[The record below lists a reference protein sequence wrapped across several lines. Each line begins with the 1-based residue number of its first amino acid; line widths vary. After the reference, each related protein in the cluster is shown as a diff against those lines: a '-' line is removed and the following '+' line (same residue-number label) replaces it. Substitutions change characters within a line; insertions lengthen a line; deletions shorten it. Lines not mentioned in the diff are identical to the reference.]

1 MMRMFNLNFL
11 ARFKN
16 KAFLTTFL
24 ATVIA
29 FVYQMCAIFEIVP
42 PITQDEA
49 LELAGVIITALALVG
64 IVVDP
69 TTDGMSDSE
78 LVMNRGKKKGDA

>member
-1 MMRMFNLNFL
+1 MRMFNLNFL

-29 FVYQMCAIFEIVP
+29 FVYQMCAILEIIP

-49 LELAGVIITALALVG
+49 LELAGVIITALALIG

>member
-1 MMRMFNLNFL
+1 M
-11 ARFKN
+11 
-16 KAFLTTFL
+16 TTFL

-29 FVYQMCAIFEIVP
+29 FGYQLCALFGVVP

-49 LELAGVIITALALVG
+49 LEICGLFITILALIG

-69 TTDGMSDSE
+69 TTSGMSDSE
-78 LVMNRGKKKGDA
+78 LVMNKGKKKGDA